1 MIMKLDD
8 YAIQQLA
15 PYMTGHTEHGANFTG
30 RELISIF
37 NKYGSFR
44 DVYANG
50 LPPIKE
56 GQTTAK
62 KTYAED
68 RLKKMNGNEGLSSLI
83 ESYFERKMCRRNK

>member
-1 MIMKLDD
+1 MKLDD

-15 PYMTGHTEHGANFTG
+15 PYMTGHTDHGANFTG

-37 NKYGSFR
+37 NKYGNFR

-56 GQTTAK
+56 RTKYSKKKHTAERTVK
-62 KTYAED
+62 
-68 RLKKMNGNEGLSSLI
+68 KKMKMKVSLI
-83 ESYFERKMCRRNK
+83 NKKK